1 MDLLTGRTQHHHVI
15 TSFDFNIS
23 KRKVKKYLY
32 DQPRLLPLG
41 THYTRNYNEGA
52 ITSLHSKRNAHP
64 LDHVKNFS

>member
-1 MDLLTGRTQHHHVI
+1 MDLLTGRHNTIVI